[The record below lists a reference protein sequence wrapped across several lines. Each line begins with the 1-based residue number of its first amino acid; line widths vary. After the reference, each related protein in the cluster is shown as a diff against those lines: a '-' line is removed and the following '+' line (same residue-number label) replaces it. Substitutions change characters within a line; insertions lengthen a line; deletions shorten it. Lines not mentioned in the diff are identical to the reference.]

1 MKYRVPIF
9 ITVLLITV
17 VILIL
22 AQARLASVQPDTG
35 MPNCDRIKQC
45 LRADSTWPSKMQYC
59 PAELAPLTVRKRSQN
74 GKWGYA
80 VDFEGCTTE
89 QIVAPRFDVAEKF
102 GNNGLAK
109 VKDSEKWG
117 YINLKGEEV
126 VPFQFDEVGD
136 FSYGLAP
143 VKSNGKWGYSDT
155 QGHLVGPLTFDAVSG
170 IWHDNLSAVEV
181 NGKWGYINPQG
192 DTVIPPK
199 FDHVT
204 EFSEGVAKVES
215 NGKWGLIDI
224 LGNAV
229 IPLDFDVIFSTADP
243 DLLLVVSDRKYG
255 YFNAR
260 GQAIILPRLVKPVQM
275 RRDGGGAIQIHLNK
289 FTLTAADGVI
299 GNATVPVNGWF
310 YLDAPN
316 EKVRFDEN
324 GKVQLWR
331 KGAWFYIN
339 GKGQLIPD
347 AMNG

>member
-9 ITVLLITV
+9 IAVLLITV

-22 AQARLASVQPDTG
+22 AQLRLASMQQDAD
-35 MPNCDRIKQC
+35 MLNCDKVKQC
-45 LRADSTWPSKMQYC
+45 LKADSTWPSKMQYC
-59 PAELAPLTVRKRSQN
+59 PAALAPLTVRKRSQN

-80 VDFEGCTTE
+80 VDLEGCITE

-109 VKDSEKWG
+109 VRDGEKWG
-117 YINLKGEEV
+117 YINLKGEEA
-126 VPFQFDEVGD
+126 VPFHFDEVGD

-143 VKSNGKWGYSDT
+143 IKSNGKWGYFDAQRQSII
-155 QGHLVGPLTFDAVSG
+155 HPVFDAVSG
-170 IWHDNLSAVEV
+170 IWRDSLSAAED
-181 NGKWGYINPQG
+181 NGKWGYINLAG
-192 DTVIPPK
+192 DRVIPFR

-204 EFSEGVAKVES
+204 EFSEGVAKVEL
-215 NGKWGLIDI
+215 NGKWGLIDL
-224 LGNAV
+224 LGNTV

-243 DLLLVVSDRKYG
+243 GLLLVVSNHKYG
-255 YFNAR
+255 YFNAK
-260 GQAIILPRLVKPVQM
+260 GQVIIPPCLVKPVQM
-275 RRDGGGAIQIHLNK
+275 RRDGSGAIQIHLNE
-289 FTLTAADGVI
+289 FALTAANGAI
-299 GNATVPVNGWF
+299 GSATVPVNGWF
-310 YLDAPN
+310 YLDATN

-339 GKGQLIPD
+339 GRGQLIPS